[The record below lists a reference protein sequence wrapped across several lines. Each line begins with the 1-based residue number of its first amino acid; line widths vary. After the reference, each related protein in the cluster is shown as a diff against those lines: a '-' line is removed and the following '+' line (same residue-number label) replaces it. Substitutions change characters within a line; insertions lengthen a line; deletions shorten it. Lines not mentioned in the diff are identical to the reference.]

1 MGELGVAPDDLLV
14 PGAVVERGVDGVAPG
29 VRPVEPLGQVVDGQ
43 TVGPSSSIAGDM
55 KHGPANFKVSVK
67 FRANFHKIL
76 RRIFSNQT
84 A

>member
-1 MGELGVAPDDLLV
+1 MASDDLLV

-55 KHGPANFKVSVK
+55 KHGPAN
-67 FRANFHKIL
+67 I
-76 RRIFSNQT
+76 II
-84 A
+84 